1 MIVAALLLLVGQ
13 KIEVPAEVRG
23 EPGAFIAIT
32 PKTDGKR
39 VKYYSL
45 DNGLNSFPAGLL
57 SDPTA
62 TVVTA
67 PLPGRYRLLAYTA
80 LGDMPSDP
88 VIITVV
94 VGETQPP
101 RPKEPTAYERS
112 LLAIW
117 GAIQEPDR
125 DSSRVAVAQLYRQC
139 AVEARKQ
146 YDTAGALYEALLK
159 LSAGVPRTKLAT
171 LRERVGAE
179 IATVVPD
186 DPAAS
191 ITPAQR
197 QQVADIYA
205 TTAALLESVK

>member
-1 MIVAALLLLVGQ
+1 MIVAALLLLAGQ

-88 VIITVV
+88 VIITVI
-94 VGETQPP
+94 VGEAP

-186 DPAAS
+186 DPAAA

-205 TTAALLESVK
+205 ATAALLESVK